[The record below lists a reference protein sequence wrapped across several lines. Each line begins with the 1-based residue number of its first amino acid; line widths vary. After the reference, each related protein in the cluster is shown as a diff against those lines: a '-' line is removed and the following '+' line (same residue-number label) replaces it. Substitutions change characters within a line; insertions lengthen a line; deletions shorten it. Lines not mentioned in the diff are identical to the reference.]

1 MIDALS
7 FNSANSQ
14 MISLLENLNKASWIE
29 LTTSE
34 FGHIFTDEYL
44 ASDWNTIDVLP
55 ERLPEGVA
63 QKGMRKITTPVLLL
77 KSHNSR
83 MAFILATKDNP
94 VYVSSGF
101 KRSKTDGFTMLFKL
115 KPHVYSEYLFYMSK
129 YKTWT
134 SISHSIDSSE
144 RYGLGIGFKM
154 VGQCDFL
161 EDKES
166 ITYAEDVFL
175 NACREEVINIPM
187 LSTQRQQIDEAK
199 MMEQVILDK
208 LSEKERKFQ
217 QKEWLNE
224 AHIRNSKHRLS
235 NDLFPV
241 RMAVERLEKFITNSS
256 DGVKLSSTIGKVT
269 NQSVA
274 DLLCN
279 LIKSIDILK
288 EDIERLTESETAGN
302 QVEIIE
308 VETFIKE
315 YCNRVASKYNRSFS
329 VNIDVRDKDLKI
341 RISHNSLETIIDN
354 IFANA
359 AHHGFTDYS
368 REDYKICIT
377 LSETSEGNC
386 RIDIANN
393 GNPFTERGRDEFFV
407 RGSFSGITGNTG
419 LGGALI
425 YKICEEFNGKAIA
438 PYSTVDFPVVVS
450 VEFPIVLL

>member
-14 MISLLENLNKASWIE
+14 MISLFENLNKANWLE
-29 LTTSE
+29 LVTSE

-44 ASDWNTIDVLP
+44 ASNWNSIDVHP
-55 ERLPEGVA
+55 EQLPEGVA
-63 QKGMRKITTPVLLL
+63 PKGMRKITSPVLLL
-77 KSHNSR
+77 KSHSSK
-83 MAFILATKDNP
+83 MAFILATKDTP
-94 VYVSSGF
+94 VFVSSGF
-101 KRSKTDGFTMLFKL
+101 KRSKADGFTMLFNL
-115 KPHVYSEYLFYMSK
+115 KPHIYSEYLFYMSK

-144 RYGLGIGFKM
+144 RYGLGFGFKE
-154 VGQCDFL
+154 VGNCNFDGCNEF
-161 EDKES
+161 

-175 NACREEVINIPM
+175 NACREEVVNIPT
-187 LSTQRQQIDEAK
+187 LSTQRQRIDEAK
-199 MMEQVILDK
+199 IMEQVILDK

-241 RMAVERLEKFITNSS
+241 RMAVDRLEKFITNST
-256 DGVKLSSTIGKVT
+256 DGVKLSSIVGKVT

-274 DLLCN
+274 DLLGN
-279 LIKSIDILK
+279 LIESINILK

-302 QVEIIE
+302 QAEIIE

-315 YCNRVASKYNRSFS
+315 YCNRFASLYNRQFS
-329 VNIDVRDKDLKI
+329 VNIDVKDKDLKI
-341 RISHNSLETIIDN
+341 RISHNSLKTIIDN

-359 AHHGFTDYS
+359 VHHGFTDCN
-368 REDYKICIT
+368 REDYRICVT

-393 GNPFTERGRDEFFV
+393 GDDFTERGRDEFFV
-407 RGSFSGITGNTG
+407 RGSFSGTKGNTG
-419 LGGALI
+419 MGGALI
-425 YKICEEFNGKAIA
+425 YEICEKFNGKAIT
-438 PYSTVDFPVVVS
+438 PYCTEDFPVVVS